1 MKYSEEHKMKRIVLL
16 AIIAL
21 GVTGCDSEAE
31 TEYYPDGM
39 PKMKG
44 AYAQKLQLD
53 LLLKQAYDRK
63 RQYEEQQRRYAAG
76 MKPWQERNKIE
87 LTIGMEYGEAL
98 DKWGTPDGFTSYE
111 TADEFTIVIEYGLPK
126 DTTLTFRDYELF
138 SIQKH

>member
-1 MKYSEEHKMKRIVLL
+1 MKRIVLL

-21 GVTGCDSEAE
+21 GVTSCDSE
-31 TEYYPDGM
+31 TEYLPDGT
-39 PKMKG
+39 PIMKSEYG
-44 AYAQKLQLD
+44 QRLQLEY
-53 LLLKQAYDRK
+53 LIKKAYDSDRHYK
-63 RQYEEQQRRYAAG
+63 EQQRRKAAG
-76 MKPWQERNKIE
+76 IKTQQERNKIE